1 MEVPGPY
8 QAQGYRVKGDKTL
21 IQDSLAKDM
30 PEDDARRLAEQS
42 QSNTA
47 AVRRFEAL
55 ESDLVEIVSVIHK
68 IKKAVKWLI
77 GLLALNF
84 FATFEEVIR
93 GIFIP

>member
-1 MEVPGPY
+1 M
-8 QAQGYRVKGDKTL
+8 KGDKTL

-42 QSNTA
+42 QTNTA
-47 AVRRFEAL
+47 AVLRFEAL
-55 ESDLVEIVSVIHK
+55 ESDLIEIVGAVHK
-68 IKKAVKWLI
+68 IKQAVKWII
-77 GLLALNF
+77 GLLTINF